1 MVSMALDDLQKWL
14 LGKKWLLILWQNCED
29 LVRFGGDWMGLRGI
43 LSSTSQNPSRPPL
56 IPSNLLGLLIN

>member
-1 MVSMALDDLQKWL
+1 MALDDLQKWL
-14 LGKKWLLILWQNCED
+14 LGKKWLLILWQNREG

-43 LSSTSQNPSRPPL
+43 LSSTSQNPPQPPL